1 MKKIL
6 LIIVPL
12 LLFCNLAFSIETDI
26 YECQND
32 YKLSYKK
39 SNPPKIKFGK
49 NLNDKSEFIAETH
62 GPLTNWVWARGNE
75 NGGEIFYNTFNKN
88 INRLYFEMAELSK
101 GDFKKILDTPKEGV
115 EITFIC
121 LAHLG
126 NLIGML
132 SGNDFSVL
140 PLPRGKTRDQ
150 NHATKKSWL
159 TVEEYQDWLLSGGRC
174 PGYPEGSRERIP

>member
-6 LIIVPL
+6 SIIAPL
-12 LLFCNLAFSIETDI
+12 LLFCNLAFSIETKI

-32 YKLSYKK
+32 YKFSYKK

-49 NLNDKSEFIAETH
+49 NLNDKSEFIAETR

-88 INRLYFEMAELSK
+88 INRLYFEMADLSK

-115 EITFIC
+115 EITQ
-121 LAHLG
+121 
-126 NLIGML
+126 
-132 SGNDFSVL
+132 NDL
-140 PLPRGKTRDQ
+140 KWWIWIKKNEKGKT
-150 NHATKKSWL
+150 KKLGFIECKLAKTIS
-159 TVEEYQDWLLSGGRC
+159 D
-174 PGYPEGSRERIP
+174 